1 MRVVAVGGGHGTAV
15 SLRALAR
22 LSDDVTGVVSVADD
36 GGSTGRLRAMLDV
49 AAVGDLRKCLVAL
62 GDPANPLTASFEHR
76 FGVGEL
82 AGHAVGN
89 LLLVGL
95 IDATGDLEE
104 SVRAVAQVM
113 GVRGTIVPASVTGV
127 VLVATTSAGPTRGQ
141 SEVARSSSIA
151 RISVEP
157 AHVAAPIAAVEALE
171 RADLI
176 LIGPGSLFTSVLAAC
191 VIPGVLQA
199 LAGTRATTVYVA
211 NLRPQE
217 PETAG
222 FDLQDHVD
230 ALARH
235 GVVPDVVLVD
245 ERSTYGADPCSARV
259 VRASLTGENGLVHD
273 VPKLAEAVAALAP
286 TRGPT

>member
-1 MRVVAVGGGHGTAV
+1 
-15 SLRALAR
+15 
-22 LSDDVTGVVSVADD
+22 
-36 GGSTGRLRAMLDV
+36 
-49 AAVGDLRKCLVAL
+49 
-62 GDPANPLTASFEHR
+62 
-76 FGVGEL
+76 
-82 AGHAVGN
+82 
-89 LLLVGL
+89 
-95 IDATGDLEE
+95 
-104 SVRAVAQVM
+104 
-113 GVRGTIVPASVTGV
+113 
-127 VLVATTSAGPTRGQ
+127 
-141 SEVARSSSIA
+141 
-151 RISVEP
+151 
-157 AHVAAPIAAVEALE
+157 VEALE